1 MMMFNP
7 GASVRVNFPKRSM
20 VQSYPCGTVLMP
32 ANSVKTT
39 SSTST
44 MAKIS
49 KPFMKNLPRA
59 KMPAAQRAVP
69 QPYVRHCSA
78 ANPHWSP
85 IGDVRFDA
93 PKSQRSDPAL
103 KFAQHQL
110 TDHVHAGVA
119 VVQAGDCRELLAA
132 IVPEDLGVLLRDFFQ
147 GFQAIGGE
155 PGRDDGDAA
164 HAVLGELGD
173 GLVGVGLQPLVE
185 AETRLKCQDQLRRL
199 KAHALSQTLGGCD
212 ALRLI
217 GVALVDVFLR
227 HAVKRGHD
235 PFGLE
240 RQGR

>member
-1 MMMFNP
+1 MMIFKP
-7 GASVRVNFPKRSM
+7 GANVRVYFPKRSM

-49 KPFMKNLPRA
+49 KPSMKISQERKCLAR
-59 KMPAAQRAVP
+59 RRTVP
-69 QPYVRHCSA
+69 QPYVRHCGA
-78 ANPHWSP
+78 ANPRWSP
-85 IGDVRFDA
+85 IGGVRFDA
-93 PKSQRSDPAL
+93 PKSQLSNPAL
-103 KFAQHQL
+103 KFAQNQL

-119 VVQAGDCRELLAA
+119 VVQAGNRCELLAA
-132 IVPEDLGVLLRDFFQ
+132 IVPEDLGVLLRDFLQ
-147 GFQAIGGE
+147 RFQAIGGE

-164 HAVLGELGD
+164 HAVLGEVGD
-173 GLVGVGLQPLVE
+173 GLVGVGLQPSVE

-235 PFGLE
+235 QFGLE